1 MAVRSF
7 FHSSASLA
15 GRPEAIT
22 LGKSSTRGLDCNCKV
37 SLITIITIIGYQN
50 ETVVNHCK
58 TNKQRVQQ
66 TSYWHNKSSWSNT
79 YVHEGHAGLESSN
92 LLQYGEFSSVL
103 ELEQF
108 NVEFRLLRT
117 PVTND
122 LSVHCTHSMHRGLR
136 DIHVCHVHRL
146 RYVLGIL
153 GVLLLSSGVLGR
165 SGISLRSLRG
175 NRGSLSCIGVQLV
188 LSTRKASSGVGR
200 SSYYWTRVR
209 MTRTW
214 SSAVH
219 LRWNTSSLL
228 KLVAYWKIN
237 IRPLWIGG
245 RLSSADLS
253 VSWDRAVHGA

>member
-15 GRPEAIT
+15 GSPEAIT

-37 SLITIITIIGYQN
+37 LLITIITIIGYQN

-117 PVTND
+117 PVTNAPVSTPHA
-122 LSVHCTHSMHRGLR
+122 LHASRAARHS
-136 DIHVCHVHRL
+136 
-146 RYVLGIL
+146 
-153 GVLLLSSGVLGR
+153 
-165 SGISLRSLRG
+165 
-175 NRGSLSCIGVQLV
+175 
-188 LSTRKASSGVGR
+188 
-200 SSYYWTRVR
+200 RVSR
-209 MTRTW
+209 AQTALRTW
-214 SSAVH
+214 HPWRPSSQQRRPWQERHQLEELERQQGQLELYRSAV
-219 LRWNTSSLL
+219 SIEYS
-228 KLVAYWKIN
+228 
-237 IRPLWIGG
+237 
-245 RLSSADLS
+245 
-253 VSWDRAVHGA
+253 